1 MRPAGPT
8 DGDQTE
14 GTRKGEGRGRGIELS
29 DPARVN
35 LLPAHEPPDRS
46 RRGNEADSLGRQL
59 FPPHYFGGY
68 ELQGCRARRWFSG
81 SSLLEG
87 EGEGERDA
95 ANQKGRTNFAS
106 STRPATAGA
115 RPWPSKKKAA
125 DSRTESASQI
135 RLADRFLT

>member
-68 ELQGCRARRWFSG
+68 EVQGCRARRWFSAN
-81 SSLLEG
+81 SLPARNERG
-87 EGEGERDA
+87 RAGER
-95 ANQKGRTNFAS
+95 ANS
-106 STRPATAGA
+106 SKNAPPLPTPL
-115 RPWPSKKKAA
+115 
-125 DSRTESASQI
+125 
-135 RLADRFLT
+135 LAPQEERENCLVP